1 MLSMITM
8 GALGLLLS
16 TIGVLSSIENTEN
29 GYKINYDPSGNTD
42 DEFTSKEAWLKA
54 MEYWTEEI
62 VNEKIKSM
70 NAEYYHFNF
79 DQAKDYIAE
88 QESRMNHNALYADIF

>member
-1 MLSMITM
+1 
-8 GALGLLLS
+8 
-16 TIGVLSSIENTEN
+16 
-29 GYKINYDPSGNTD
+29 
-42 DEFTSKEAWLKA
+42 
-54 MEYWTEEI
+54 MEYWTEEK